1 MPHIQVQTLYGLRDD
16 EARYI
21 RALILIQIRDTIK
34 SYRRVEV
41 ASRTDNSVSDAMDT
55 VINALW
61 KCGNLYLKMGGDI
74 ANLHEAFPECSL
86 WTFADR
92 G

>member
-1 MPHIQVQTLYGLRDD
+1 MPPIQVQTLYGLRND

-34 SYRRVEV
+34 SYRRLEV

-55 VINALW
+55 VINAMW

-74 ANLHEAFPECSL
+74 ENLHEAFPECSL